1 MLLKGTAILASDLIS
16 STLISY
22 LVNASTFPRLPT
34 LYDSLEGPKGLSIQ
48 LYLVLRFTTET
59 Q

>member
-1 MLLKGTAILASDLIS
+1 MLLKGTAILARTSS

-22 LVNASTFPRLPT
+22 FVNASTFPRLPT
-34 LYDSLEGPKGLSIQ
+34 LYDSLEGPKGLSIR
-48 LYLVLRFTTET
+48 LYSVLRFTTET